1 MKAKAEGFGISETGS
16 GAAGLFARPRLKTG
30 ALHLT
35 ERDQAILEFIGS
47 GGLASLTQL
56 KRKFWPLSKTEATCR
71 QRLYHLERALYL
83 KANFSPLPGRLRG
96 EVIFNL
102 TEQGAL
108 VFSGEREH
116 HYFYTK
122 LPGKR
127 DCEQQLISQAARLYL
142 EEKLPE
148 VGKRLIGWKNER
160 ELRGE
165 AIQKM
170 QLKLGQRG
178 LVRFGKLG
186 GIPDGEAV
194 ILEEAT
200 GEITTVVIEID
211 GQYFGRQFEQKVK
224 EIAGFGK
231 SGLWVTTSL
240 HRAERV
246 VQALAKVAQ
255 ARNPVEVLALKEL

>member
-16 GAAGLFARPRLKTG
+16 GAAGLVARPRLKPR

-35 ERDQAILEFIGS
+35 ERDKAILEFIGS
-47 GGLASLTQL
+47 GGLASPTQL

-71 QRLYHLERALYL
+71 QRLYLLERALYL
-83 KANFSPLPGRLRG
+83 KANFSPLPGRSRG

-102 TEQGAL
+102 TKQGAL
-108 VFSGEREH
+108 VFLGERER

-127 DCEQQLISQAARLYL
+127 DCEQQLISQATRLYL

-160 ELRGE
+160 QLRGE

-170 QLKLGQRG
+170 QQKLGQRG

-194 ILEEAT
+194 ILEETT
-200 GEITTVVIEID
+200 GEVITMVIEID
-211 GQYFGRQFEQKVK
+211 GQYYGRQLKEKVK
-224 EIAGFGK
+224 EIASFGRP
-231 SGLWVTTSL
+231 GLWVTTSQL
-240 HRAERV
+240 RAARV
-246 VQALAKVAQ
+246 EQALASFTGAK
-255 ARNPVEVLALKEL
+255 NTVEVLVVEDF